1 VRAWL
6 IAIAVWVVSTALLAP
21 VCFFA
26 TIFLAGPHSSI
37 VPGFLQPVVAL
48 LALAVLLVTPL
59 WIARAAWRR
68 VGRSAVVA

>member
-1 VRAWL
+1 VNWL
-6 IAIAVWVVSTALLAP
+6 VAVVVWLLATAILAP

-37 VPGFLQPVVAL
+37 LPGFLQPVVVL
-48 LALAVLLVTPL
+48 LGLAVLLVTPL

-68 VGRSAVVA
+68 VGRSAVVE